1 MCRKIFT
8 NDSINDLKCKII
20 AGGANNQLLDSS
32 IAENLHEKGI
42 VYIPDI
48 LINSGYYSLTK
59 DLLKR
64 NDAETEQALR
74 DIANRVKDLMIQ
86 SQERS
91 ISISEALYSQS

>member
-1 MCRKIFT
+1 MP
-8 NDSINDLKCKII
+8 DDLKCKII

-48 LINSGYYSLTK
+48 LINSGGVIGLTK

-64 NDAETEQALR
+64 NDAETEQALS